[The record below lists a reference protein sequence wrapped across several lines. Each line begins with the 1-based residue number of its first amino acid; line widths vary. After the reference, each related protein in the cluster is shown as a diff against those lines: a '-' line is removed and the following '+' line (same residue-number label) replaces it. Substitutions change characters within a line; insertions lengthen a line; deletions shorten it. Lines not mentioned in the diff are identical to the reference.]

1 MMRRVGVVALAL
13 LLLLTTADD
22 LVAQDT
28 TLAQGGI
35 YQRPFIAASNRT
47 AIGGYVEANTSWS
60 RTEGISE
67 GPSSELRRFNIFLYS
82 AMGRRLRFTSE
93 LEFEHGTEEIKIE
106 TALVD
111 FVVSPSLVFRAGVL
125 LPPIGAFNVNH
136 DGPRYEFVE
145 RPLVSTEIIPAT
157 LSEAGAGIHGRL
169 APGGRG
175 GGQGGGLT
183 LSYDAYFTNG
193 LDDRV
198 VLNETGRTSLTHG
211 KGESLFAEDQN
222 GSPAFSG
229 RFAAR
234 ARGLGE
240 FGLSHYRGIYN
251 VWKLEGEEVDDA
263 RWLSLTAFDVQT
275 DMGPVALRGEVA
287 LATIDVPLD
296 LGEVHGDR
304 QWGFYLDAVMPV
316 WHPRIRALTDPV
328 VNMALRVERVDFN
341 VGEFSSTGARRFDEV
356 SAVSLGASLR
366 PVPETVFRLNY
377 RLEWHRDLVGN
388 PTERTAGIQVGVAT
402 YF

>member
-1 MMRRVGVVALAL
+1 MSRAAVVVLVMVALLTAPGL
-13 LLLLTTADD
+13 LRG
-22 LVAQDT
+22 QDT
-28 TLAQGGI
+28 TLVQGGI

-47 AIGGYVEANTSWS
+47 AIGGYVEANTGWS
-60 RTEGISE
+60 RTDGISE
-67 GPSSELRRFNIFLYS
+67 GPSSEIRRFNIFLYS

-93 LEFEHGTEEIKIE
+93 LEFEHGTEEIKVE

-111 FVVSPSLVFRAGVL
+111 FVVNPSLVFRAGVL

-145 RPLVSTEIIPAT
+145 RPLVSTAIVPAT
-157 LSEAGAGIHGRL
+157 LSEAGVGMHGRFV
-169 APGGRG
+169 PGGRG

-193 LDDRV
+193 LDGRV
-198 VLNETGRTSLTHG
+198 VLNETGRTSLPHG

-234 ARGLGE
+234 ARGWGE
-240 FGLSHYRGIYN
+240 LGLSHYRGIYN
-251 VWKLEGEEVDDA
+251 VWRLEGEVVDDA
-263 RWLSLTAFDVQT
+263 RWLSLSALDFQT
-275 DMGPVALRGEVA
+275 DVGSVVLRGEVA
-287 LATIDVPLD
+287 IAAIDVPPD
-296 LGEVHGDR
+296 LAEVHGDR
-304 QWGFYLDAVMPV
+304 QWGFYLDAVMPI
-316 WHPRIRALTDPV
+316 WHPQIRALEDPV
-328 VNMALRVERVDFN
+328 VNLALRVERVDFN
-341 VGEFSSTGARRFDEV
+341 VGEFFSTGGRRYDEV
-356 SAVSLGASLR
+356 HAVSFGASLR

-388 PTERTAGIQVGVAT
+388 PTERTAGIQLGVAT